1 MSGFSDSKP
10 AADGFEPAAERAKNL
25 KLPDEQRLQ
34 LYGCYKQASPRS
46 ARPRVAR
53 RARLF

>member
-1 MSGFSDSKP
+1 MSGFGSK
-10 AADGFEPAAERAKNL
+10 ADGFEPAAERAKNL

-46 ARPRVAR
+46 ARPCVAR